1 MNTGNNRELWQR
13 IDQLNTIG
21 IALSADQHT
30 PHLLETILL
39 GAKEITRADGG
50 SIYSVSKEKNEVQL
64 EIMRTDSL
72 HFLMGGTTGRPILQ
86 KPIPLFRDDGQ
97 PNDRFVVTTAVLQK
111 KTIAIADAY
120 STKEFDFSGTR
131 TFDAQNNYRSRSF
144 LTIPMQNHE
153 HDVIGVLQLIN
164 AKDRITDEV
173 VAFSDADRHLAQ
185 SLASQAAIALT
196 NRRLIEE
203 QKNLFN
209 SFIKLIATAV
219 DEKSPYTGTHGR
231 RVPVLTKML
240 AEAANRT
247 QEGIYKDLAFT
258 EDRLYELEVA
268 SWLHDCGKITTPEYV
283 MDKATKLETVVDRID
298 AICERIEILKR
309 DAKLVMQEQMIQA
322 LLQGDGVSTQ
332 VHKEAYETTLA
343 QLCSDQGF
351 LRACNSG
358 GEFMCSEYQARVR
371 RIGNYSWKNE
381 QGDQQTVLSE
391 EEIENLCIPKGTLN
405 AGERQVINN
414 HVSATIKMLSSL
426 PFPKSLQNVP
436 TYAGSHHECPNGS
449 GYPNKLTGA
458 AFSIPGRIMAIAD
471 IFEAL
476 TNSTRPYKK
485 AMPLSKALK
494 ILESMKAEE
503 KIDGELFDLFV
514 REKIHL
520 KYAEAFLDEQQIDI

>member
-1 MNTGNNRELWQR
+1 
-13 IDQLNTIG
+13 
-21 IALSADQHT
+21 
-30 PHLLETILL
+30 
-39 GAKEITRADGG
+39 
-50 SIYSVSKEKNEVQL
+50 
-64 EIMRTDSL
+64 
-72 HFLMGGTTGRPILQ
+72 
-86 KPIPLFRDDGQ
+86 
-97 PNDRFVVTTAVLQK
+97 
-111 KTIAIADAY
+111 
-120 STKEFDFSGTR
+120 
-131 TFDAQNNYRSRSF
+131 
-144 LTIPMQNHE
+144 
-153 HDVIGVLQLIN
+153 
-164 AKDRITDEV
+164 
-173 VAFSDADRHLAQ
+173 
-185 SLASQAAIALT
+185 
-196 NRRLIEE
+196 
-203 QKNLFN
+203 
-209 SFIKLIATAV
+209 LIATAV